1 MKQRSKLQT
10 SKIMLIYYMIKGGFF
25 VKNILLNG
33 NFLDKKVSYFRAF
46 SASVLL

>member
-25 VKNILLNG
+25 VKILLYG

-46 SASVLL
+46 ASSVLL